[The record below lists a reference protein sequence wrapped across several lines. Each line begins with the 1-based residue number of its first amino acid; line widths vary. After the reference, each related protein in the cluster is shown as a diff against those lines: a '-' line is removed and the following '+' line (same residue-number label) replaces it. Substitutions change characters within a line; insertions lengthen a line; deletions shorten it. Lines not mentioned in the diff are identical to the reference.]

1 MLSLFLL
8 VVLLY
13 ASPLAAGLDFL
24 FNSSSSIEFVFTG
37 DATIDSS
44 VIRLTS
50 SREQSM
56 GRVFYPYA
64 LPKNSRNMT
73 TVSFATSF
81 VFSIVPE
88 FPGMGHGFAFV
99 LSNTTVP
106 PGARPSQF
114 FGLRYNQSSPT
125 SRLLVVEFDT
135 VKNSEFDDP
144 SSNHIGIDLN
154 GPISSTTQEAAYYNS
169 TTGELV
175 PISMLSGNNIQA
187 WIEFDGTHFGIKV
200 TIAPVGI
207 PKPLK
212 PLISFYD
219 PEIATLVF
227 GDMYVGFSASNGG
240 GIWASGTQG
249 ILAWTL
255 ATDGALRDM
264 NTSNLPAFF
273 PENPSFFPENP
284 SKSSHLSVGIIWKMV
299 ISIFSLLIS
308 CLGLYWFCIRR
319 RRRRMIRS
327 KDKDDDNEDEVQ
339 RWELD
344 YWPHRYTY
352 EELAGAT
359 NGFSEDQLLGYGGFG
374 RVYKGTESNN
384 NNNSSTIAV
393 KCINSDSKQ
402 GFKEFMAEISSIG
415 RLQHKNLVR
424 MRGWCKKG
432 KEMLLVYDYM
442 PNGSLYSWIFTKSET
457 LSWQRRLIVLIDIA
471 EGLNYLHNGWD
482 HLVLH
487 RDIKSSNVLLD
498 ADMRGRL
505 GDFGLAKLCKHGQS
519 LSMTNLVGTI
529 GYMAPEL
536 VRAAPTKAS
545 DIYSFGVVVLEVVC
559 GRRPTD
565 LLFFE
570 FERREITLID
580 WLRMLQKESKLSEAA
595 DLRIA
600 GEEYSVGDMEMVL
613 NLGLAC
619 CDAQPEFRSSM
630 KEVLSSLMT
639 LKLPASSEYSSS
651 CNYRNQEEETSR
663 ISRVS
668 FITEPGPRT

>member
-1 MLSLFLL
+1 MLKLFLL
-8 VVLLY
+8 VILLY

-24 FNSSSSIEFVFTG
+24 FNSSSRIEFVFTG

-44 VIRLTS
+44 VIRLTRS
-50 SREQSM
+50 EAQSM
-56 GRVFYPYA
+56 GRVFYPYS

-81 VFSIVPE
+81 VFSIVHD
-88 FPGMGHGFAFV
+88 FKGFSHGFAFV

-106 PGARPSQF
+106 PGALPAQY
-114 FGLRYNQSSPT
+114 FGLFNPKSGPSSKSNIQSDA
-125 SRLLVVEFDT
+125 SRLLVVEFDGF
-135 VKNSEFDDP
+135 KNEEYNDP

-154 GPISSTTQEAAYYNS
+154 GPISSTTDEAAYYNS
-169 TTGELV
+169 TKLV

-187 WIEFDGTHFGIKV
+187 WIEFDGTQFGINV

-207 PKPLK
+207 PKPPK

-219 PEIATLVF
+219 PEIASLVF
-227 GDMYVGFSASNGG
+227 GDMYVGFSASNGRVT
-240 GIWASGTQG
+240 GTQR

-255 ATDGALRDM
+255 ASDGALRDI
-264 NTSNLPAFF
+264 NTSNLPVFL
-273 PENPSFFPENP
+273 PENPPRSNHFTAGMTWKVPIVV
-284 SKSSHLSVGIIWKMV
+284 LGIL
-299 ISIFSLLIS
+299 IF
-308 CLGLYWFCIRR
+308 CFGFYWFWIRR
-319 RRRRMIRS
+319 RMKRS
-327 KDKDDDNEDEVQ
+327 KDKDDDAEDEVQ

-384 NNNSSTIAV
+384 NNNNNRTIAV

-415 RLQHKNLVR
+415 RLQHKNLVH

-457 LSWQRRLIVLIDIA
+457 LSWLRRLIVLIDIA

-482 HLVLH
+482 NLVLH

-498 ADMRGRL
+498 EGMRGRL

-536 VRAAPTKAS
+536 VRTAPTKAS

-570 FERREITLID
+570 FESERREITLID
-580 WLRMLQKESKLSEAA
+580 WLRMLQKESKLNAAA

-600 GEEYSVGDMEMVL
+600 GEYSVGDLEMVL

-619 CDAQPEFRSSM
+619 CDAEPEFRPSM
-630 KEVLSSLMT
+630 KEVLSSFMS
-639 LKLPASSEYSSS
+639 LKLPASSEYFSS
-651 CNYRNQEEETSR
+651 CNYCSNQEQETSG

-668 FITEPGPRT
+668 FITEPAPRT